1 MVFSASRYYATERLV
16 STGGERDS
24 KHTCDACWILHL
36 HGIQSAG
43 YGRAQM
49 YGRARTDGPD
59 VRTVP
64 DVAIAASD
72 AAHAHGGA
80 LHVAHVQDPSSMTQ
94 SSPSVAAATL
104 GTDVRSRPRVNQPG
118 P

>member
-1 MVFSASRYYATERLV
+1 MGLTPHA
-16 STGGERDS
+16 STGG
-24 KHTCDACWILHL
+24 CWILHL
-36 HGIQSAG
+36 HGIQPAG

-49 YGRARTDGPD
+49 YGADPD

-72 AAHAHGGA
+72 TAHEHGGA
-80 LHVAHVQDPSSMTQ
+80 LHVAHVQDPSSMPQ

-104 GTDVRSRPRVNQPG
+104 GTDVRSHPRVNQPG